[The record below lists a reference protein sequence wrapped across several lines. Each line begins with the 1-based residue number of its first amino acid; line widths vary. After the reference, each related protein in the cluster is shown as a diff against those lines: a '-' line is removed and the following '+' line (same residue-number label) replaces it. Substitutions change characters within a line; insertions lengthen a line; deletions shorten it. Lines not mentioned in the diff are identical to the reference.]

1 MKAIS
6 IGDKYQVYGNSL
18 QAYDSIPA
26 YTYNVRFDEM
36 TGFYL
41 KVRSKLA
48 VKEKTYGTHPEK
60 AEKVLRTFSVFERN
74 LGVILSGDKGIGKSL
89 FARMLAEK
97 AQDAGYP
104 VLIIDQ
110 FIPGIAN
117 YIQSIDQEAVFLF
130 DEFDKTF
137 GGVRPGDNE
146 TDPQASLLSICLLYT
161 SPSPRDVP

>member
-74 LGVILSGDKGIGKSL
+74 LGVILSGDKGIGKS
-89 FARMLAEK
+89 
-97 AQDAGYP
+97 P
-104 VLIIDQ
+104 VLPYAGRKGTRRW
-110 FIPGIAN
+110 IPGPDHRPV
-117 YIQSIDQEAVFLF
+117 YPGHLLT
-130 DEFDKTF
+130 TF
-137 GGVRPGDNE
+137 
-146 TDPQASLLSICLLYT
+146 
-161 SPSPRDVP
+161 SP

>member
-48 VKEKTYGTHPEK
+48 VKEKT
-60 AEKVLRTFSVFERN
+60 
-74 LGVILSGDKGIGKSL
+74 
-89 FARMLAEK
+89 
-97 AQDAGYP
+97 
-104 VLIIDQ
+104 
-110 FIPGIAN
+110 
-117 YIQSIDQEAVFLF
+117 
-130 DEFDKTF
+130 
-137 GGVRPGDNE
+137 
-146 TDPQASLLSICLLYT
+146 
-161 SPSPRDVP
+161 

>member
-48 VKEKTYGTHPEK
+48 VKEKTPTLSMDREALNGTAGETPS
-60 AEKVLRTFSVFERN
+60 LRPPPQRPWSC
-74 LGVILSGDKGIGKSL
+74 
-89 FARMLAEK
+89 
-97 AQDAGYP
+97 P
-104 VLIIDQ
+104 VKRTCSDWR
-110 FIPGIAN
+110 
-117 YIQSIDQEAVFLF
+117 SW
-130 DEFDKTF
+130 
-137 GGVRPGDNE
+137 
-146 TDPQASLLSICLLYT
+146 
-161 SPSPRDVP
+161 